1 MRICLVPL
9 IPQHVAHVLA
19 QPLVRPLD
27 LCLMLMGDVALL
39 VLLMAR
45 GRGGELRKGA
55 MTSES
60 LALRIE
66 PITNPFPRSLTII
79 KIGRGSGLGAEAR
92 TAERCR

>member
-39 VLLMAR
+39 VLLMGEGEG
-45 GRGGELRKGA
+45 GRAAKGRNDFRITCA
-55 MTSES
+55 SHRTHHKPIS
-60 LALRIE
+60 AL
-66 PITNPFPRSLTII
+66 TYHH
-79 KIGRGSGLGAEAR
+79 
-92 TAERCR
+92 

>member
-1 MRICLVPL
+1 
-9 IPQHVAHVLA
+9 
-19 QPLVRPLD
+19 
-27 LCLMLMGDVALL
+27 MLMGDVALL